1 MLQNFIFHNE
11 LDTELATYKS
21 LSKYIFKPDKENHGQ
36 IYISSSFKNP
46 ASIPNR

>member
-11 LDTELATYKS
+11 LNTELATYKS

-36 IYISSSFKNP
+36 IYISSSFKERT
-46 ASIPNR
+46 AIHY